1 VLIFNFHYSIQQLCK
16 SETDI
21 IQQHFTS
28 SILSNRNRDFCS
40 EGKRMKNCNSK
51 VTGIVG
57 VADNNS
63 DSVIY
68 SDTARIISLPIIT
81 TDC

>member
-1 VLIFNFHYSIQQLCK
+1 MPSFGVVVDIMRHTRASFHYSIRQLRR
-16 SETDI
+16 SETNI
-21 IQQHFTS
+21 IQQRFAS
-28 SILSNRNRDFCS
+28 SNLQNHNRDFCS

-68 SDTARIISLPIIT
+68 SDIA
-81 TDC
+81 

>member
-1 VLIFNFHYSIQQLCK
+1 
-16 SETDI
+16 
-21 IQQHFTS
+21 
-28 SILSNRNRDFCS
+28 
-40 EGKRMKNCNSK
+40 MKNCNSK

-81 TDC
+81 IDC